1 MNQEIHNLISDLL
14 AREAL
19 RLKREVNNLTLQLK
33 DADESIKELQHHDE
47 FLHRVITESW
57 ERVPEDLKAEYNHRF
72 VF

>member
-14 AREAL
+14 AREVFIL
-19 RLKREVNNLTLQLK
+19 RSEVKSLDLQLD
-33 DADESIKELQHHDE
+33 DAVKSMKEMQHHDE
-47 FLHRVITESW
+47 FLHKVIEKSW